1 MEWAMEWLLT
11 EEVILSLVTLAAAGL
26 LVLGTLKLIAPP
38 PAEPVR
44 PRARELSPPGDRAAP
59 PFEDRA
65 AIALRLGRMLL
76 DRAHADPDPTSER
89 KRRLISR
96 AIACLNRGVEAA
108 PDDASLQEALSAAH
122 AALWTTYAQ
131 LGLERLTREM
141 PWREKAGV
149 STRL

>member
-1 MEWAMEWLLT
+1 MEWLLT

-108 PDDASLQEALSAAH
+108 PDDAPLQEALSAAH

-131 LGLERLTREM
+131 MGLERLAREM

-149 STRL
+149 STRP

>member
-1 MEWAMEWLLT
+1 
-11 EEVILSLVTLAAAGL
+11 
-26 LVLGTLKLIAPP
+26 
-38 PAEPVR
+38 
-44 PRARELSPPGDRAAP
+44 
-59 PFEDRA
+59 
-65 AIALRLGRMLL
+65 MLL

-108 PDDASLQEALSAAH
+108 PDDAALQEALSAAH

-131 LGLERLTREM
+131 MGLERLTREM

-149 STRL
+149 STRP

>member
-1 MEWAMEWLLT
+1 MAGYRFLST
-11 EEVILSLVTLAAAGL
+11 TKILKQPKPRFVNLSILVTSPSRL
-26 LVLGTLKLIAPP
+26 TTQF
-38 PAEPVR
+38 
-44 PRARELSPPGDRAAP
+44 ARS
-59 PFEDRA
+59 
-65 AIALRLGRMLL
+65 
-76 DRAHADPDPTSER
+76 HWR

-108 PDDASLQEALSAAH
+108 PDDAALQEALSAAH

>member
-1 MEWAMEWLLT
+1 MEWLLT

-44 PRARELSPPGDRAAP
+44 PRARELAPPGDRAAP

-149 STRL
+149 STRP